1 MTGLS
6 SKIISPQELETWF
19 RENDGLTLY
28 QQGCR
33 IKDPAPY
40 YRGIIAFRLE
50 SDKMQDPDYRQ
61 EALVALE
68 KWQEMILTVLGPWNT
83 RKDRGTS
90 AICNPQSDVGR
101 QDLWAWIEVRVRKLR
116 ELVEEADK

>member
-1 MTGLS
+1 MAGLS

-19 RENDGLTLY
+19 RENGGLTLY

-68 KWQEMILTVLGPWNT
+68 KWQEMIFSVLGPWNT

-90 AICNPQSDVGR
+90 TILNPQSDAGR
-101 QDLWAWIEVRVRKLR
+101 QDLWTLMEVQIRMFRKM
-116 ELVEEADK
+116 VEEADK